1 MNIRYPFISY
11 VAATL
16 ITVVSLGSARATV
29 LYEQSPA
36 GSHNTAAVQSSG
48 GGNTAFDNFALADA
62 ATVTSISWIGRFS
75 SPGNRFR
82 VGFYESDDQH
92 IPLAAPL
99 TAPIFELTSIA
110 TDTHNPLDPRS
121 YSRHYTLDL
130 GAGVSLEADTN
141 YFVSIQNLDF
151 FYWQWQLDNI
161 GFAYVRRPDGS
172 DVLTS
177 GSLFFTLEGELNSG
191 EPTVALAGP
200 PAAAILALGL
210 IGISTTRRRRNR
222 HPNQ

>member
-1 MNIRYPFISY
+1 MNIRYLFISY

-110 TDTHNPLDPRS
+110 TDTHNPLDFRG

-130 GAGVSLEADTN
+130 GAGVSLE
-141 YFVSIQNLDF
+141 
-151 FYWQWQLDNI
+151 
-161 GFAYVRRPDGS
+161 
-172 DVLTS
+172 
-177 GSLFFTLEGELNSG
+177 GELNSS
-191 EPTVALAGP
+191 EQTVALAGP
-200 PAAAILALGL
+200 PAAAILALGI
-210 IGISTTRRRRNR
+210 IGISTTLRRHNR